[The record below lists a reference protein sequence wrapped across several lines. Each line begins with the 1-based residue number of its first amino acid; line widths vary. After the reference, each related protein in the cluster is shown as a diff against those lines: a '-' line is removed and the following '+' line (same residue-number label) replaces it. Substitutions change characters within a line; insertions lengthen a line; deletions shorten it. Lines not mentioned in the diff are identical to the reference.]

1 MTKTKKVYR
10 EKIEVLG
17 IDFIFGTKQKD
28 KRIFLWLFEDILKFV
43 LLDT

>member
-10 EKIEVLG
+10 KKMEVLG

-28 KRIFLWLFEDILKFV
+28 KIFFMAF
-43 LLDT
+43 